1 MFKGLDFYYVT
12 SIWIVNFL
20 RKWNYCILSI
30 NYRRSAELSKNA
42 KIWLSK
48 SIFYVIKDLNISLKD
63 IEQYHFISIFFFID
77 IFNFRT
83 LAFIKRCPIFYNSTS
98 CPIVNQLIKD
108 LNTIC
113 IWDKV
118 SILESAVN
126 NSETTYCISLKSQ
139 TFFWNLTKLILCIAM
154 RIGYFLPWFRNYSLA
169 IMTLALVKSLC
180 HWHCLTPWQWCSMS
194 FDLFLM

>member
-1 MFKGLDFYYVT
+1 MLPPSKLHNVRFLEFHFDKIELMFKGLDFYYVT

-83 LAFIKRCPIFYNSTS
+83 LAFIKRCPIFYNSTL
-98 CPIVNQLIKD
+98 CPIVNQLEYWYD
-108 LNTIC
+108 TNGP
-113 IWDKV
+113 
-118 SILESAVN
+118 
-126 NSETTYCISLKSQ
+126 
-139 TFFWNLTKLILCIAM
+139 FWSCM
-154 RIGYFLPWFRNYSLA
+154 P
-169 IMTLALVKSLC
+169 
-180 HWHCLTPWQWCSMS
+180 
-194 FDLFLM
+194 